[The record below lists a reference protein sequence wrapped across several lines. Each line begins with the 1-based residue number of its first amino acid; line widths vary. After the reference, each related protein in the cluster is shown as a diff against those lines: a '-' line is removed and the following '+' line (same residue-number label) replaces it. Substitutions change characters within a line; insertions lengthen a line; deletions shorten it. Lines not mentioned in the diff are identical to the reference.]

1 MKRRILILPAAE
13 ADLDR
18 LRDWLIERS
27 PQAAVQAADAIID
40 TIHTLA
46 QFAER
51 GRLTSDPLFRELL
64 VDFGRDGYVVRYRIR
79 DSVVVVVRI
88 FHGRERR

>member
-1 MKRRILILPAAE
+1 VRRNVRILPAAE

-18 LRDWLIERS
+18 LCDWLATRS
-27 PQAAVQAADAIID
+27 PRAAVNAADAIID
-40 TIHTLA
+40 AVYALA
-46 QFAER
+46 EFSER
-51 GRLTSDPLFRELL
+51 GRLTADPEFRELL

-79 DSVVVVVRI
+79 GAAVVVVRI